1 MIVSMAGGSDQS
13 VGSVFTL
20 AMAMVWVAAQNDRG
34 GVGGAA
40 PTVRVVEG
48 WSLLNDGFNFWRN
61 PPNGCR
67 DMGVG
72 VGGSGGEGQ
81 RGNVYYF
88 CDFALGAC

>member
-1 MIVSMAGGSDQS
+1 

-20 AMAMVWVAAQNDRG
+20 ATAELIVAAQNDRG

-48 WSLLNDGFNFWRN
+48 WSLLNDGFNFRRN
-61 PPNGCR
+61 PPDGCR

-72 VGGSGGEGQ
+72 VGGSGG
-81 RGNVYYF
+81 RGNY
-88 CDFALGAC
+88 